1 MSAVPLFANGLRG
14 GHVLAFFLAFFGVI
28 FAVNGVFL
36 YAALSTHTGLVAQ
49 EPYRKGLHY
58 NDRIAAA
65 ARQEALRWMPDL
77 RLVAESGALTLA
89 LTDASGLPVPGLEI
103 TGAIGR
109 PSTVQHDTKLALSET
124 APGRYAADVG
134 AREPG
139 DWLVTLEAARVSD
152 AGRDIVYRLRRRLW
166 LKP

>member
-1 MSAVPLFANGLRG
+1 MSAVPMFANGLKG
-14 GHVLAFFLAFFGVI
+14 GHVLAAFLAFFGVI

-36 YAALSTHTGLVAQ
+36 YTALSTHTGLVAQ

-65 ARQEALRWMPDL
+65 ERQDALGWTPDL
-77 RLVAESGALTLA
+77 RLTPESGALTLA
-89 LTDASGLPVPGLEI
+89 LTDAGGLPVSGLEI
-103 TGAIGR
+103 SGVIGR
-109 PSTVQHDTKLALSET
+109 PSTARHDTKLALFET
-124 APGRYAADVG
+124 APGRYAAAVG

-139 DWLVTLEAARVSD
+139 DWLITLEAARETS
-152 AGRDIVYRLRRRLW
+152 AGRDTLYRLRRRVW

>member
-1 MSAVPLFANGLRG
+1 MSAVPLFANGLVGR
-14 GHVLAFFLAFFGVI
+14 HVLAAFVAFFGVI

-36 YAALSTHTGLVAQ
+36 YMALSTHTGLVAQ

-65 ARQEALRWMPDL
+65 ERQEALGWTSDV
-77 RLVAESGALTLA
+77 RLAPENGALTLA
-89 LTDASGLPVPGLEI
+89 LTSASGLPVSGLKI
-103 TGAIGR
+103 SGAIGR
-109 PSTVQHDTKLALSET
+109 PSTAQHDTKLALFET
-124 APGRYAADVG
+124 APGRYAAEVG

-139 DWLVTLEAARVSD
+139 DWLLTLEAARVSD

>member
-1 MSAVPLFANGLRG
+1 MSVVPLFANGLRV
-14 GHVLAFFLAFFGVI
+14 GHVLALMIGFFGVI

-36 YAALSTHTGLVAQ
+36 YVALSTHTGLVAL

-65 ARQEALRWMPDL
+65 ERQEALRWTPDL
-77 RLVAESGALTLA
+77 RLVPESGALTLA

-103 TGAIGR
+103 SGVIGR
-109 PSTVQHDTKLALSET
+109 PSTVQHDTKLALFET
-124 APGRYAADVG
+124 APGRYAAAVG

-139 DWLVTLEAARVSD
+139 DWLVTLEAARETS